1 MNLSKILS
9 DKSSCVFKNKPSCI
23 KELKELAS
31 SLGDRDTILKKDY
44 KAVKN
49 IINDSNLSNAQKIN
63 KIKFLI
69 DGGK

>member
-9 DKSSCVFKNKPSCI
+9 DKSSCVFKDKPSCI
-23 KELKELAS
+23 EELKELAS

-44 KAVKN
+44 RTVKN
-49 IINDSNLSNAQKIN
+49 IINDLNLSNAQKIN
-63 KIKFLI
+63 KIKSLI